1 MKRDFTEYRVIQI
14 KDINIG
20 KQIRCLREEK
30 KLKQT
35 DVVKQLQLRGVDISI
50 YSYNR
55 VEKGMQNPTVSYLLG
70 MCDILKCDMNQIFGI
85 E

>member
-1 MKRDFTEYRVIQI
+1 MKRDFTEHRVIQI
-14 KDINIG
+14 RDVNIG
-20 KQIRCLREEK
+20 ERIRYLREEK
-30 KLKQT
+30 KLNQT

-55 VEKGMQNPTVSYLLG
+55 VEKGTQNPTVSYLLG
-70 MCDILKCDMNQIFGI
+70 ICDILKCDMNQIFGI